1 MSNAFDDATQLS
13 ERSNEPHGKQGF
25 TMPKLPERL
34 GIEHHESTDV
44 DGTVL
49 GTHGMTAPVT
59 TNAPTVTPT
68 AAPTITVTPDTAA
81 PTERMTSWQ
90 ATTER
95 QPAASEQVRRQPTTG
110 TMPET
115 LNTCMMPAAGADI
128 GEFHDKFNALVENV
142 SKVVVGKDGPIRQC
156 ITAMVVGGHVLLED
170 NPGTGKTQLAR
181 GLANSI
187 DMSFKRIQFTP
198 DLLPSDVVG
207 VTYYDQKRSEFEYRE
222 GPVFASVVLADE
234 INRASP
240 KTQSALLEVMEEA
253 MVTVDGVR
261 HPAGRPFMVIATQNP
276 IEQAGTY
283 KLPEAQLDR
292 FLMKT
297 SVGYPDRAAA
307 SQILLGASQPDRS
320 KSLTA
325 VISQQAVSE
334 MSDLVKENYIDPT
347 IVDYVQ
353 DLAEA
358 TRQDKDTAIGVSTRG
373 AIAMVRAVR
382 VWAAAHGRNFVMPDD
397 VKDLAAPVW
406 THRIIMAPTA
416 EFAGSTASRVIARV
430 LNSVAAPAN
439 RAQSGS

>member
-1 MSNAFDDATQLS
+1 M
-13 ERSNEPHGKQGF
+13 
-25 TMPKLPERL
+25 
-34 GIEHHESTDV
+34 
-44 DGTVL
+44 
-49 GTHGMTAPVT
+49 
-59 TNAPTVTPT
+59 TVTPEH
-68 AAPTITVTPDTAA
+68 AAWFADTF
-81 PTERMTSWQ
+81 TKLTDNVGQ
-90 ATTER
+90 ALLGK
-95 QPAASEQVRRQPTTG
+95 ASVIR
-110 TMPET
+110 
-115 LNTCMMPAAGADI
+115 LALTCMLA
-128 GEFHDKFNALVENV
+128 E
-142 SKVVVGKDGPIRQC
+142 
-156 ITAMVVGGHVLLED
+156 GHLLLED
-170 NPGTGKTQLAR
+170 SPGTGKTALAR
-181 GLANSI
+181 AIAATVQGSHN
-187 DMSFKRIQFTP
+187 RIQFTP
-198 DLLPSDVVG
+198 DLLPSDITG
-207 VTYYDQKRSEFEYRE
+207 VTMYDQSTRQWEFHK
-222 GPVFASVVLADE
+222 GPVFASIVLADE

-261 HPAGRPFMVIATQNP
+261 HPASRPFMVIATQNP

-307 SQILLGASQPDRS
+307 SQILLGAAQPDRS

-347 IVDYVQ
+347 IVDYIQ

-416 EFAGSTASRVIARV
+416 EFAGSTASRVITRA
-430 LNSVAAPAN
+430 LNSVTAPAS

>member
-1 MSNAFDDATQLS
+1 MSNTFDDATQLS
-13 ERSNEPHGKQGF
+13 ERSNEPHGKQGY

-49 GTHGMTAPVT
+49 GTHGTTAPVT

-68 AAPTITVTPDTAA
+68 AAAPTITITPDTAA
-81 PTERMTSWQ
+81 PTERMASWQ

-115 LNTCMMPAAGADI
+115 LNTGMMPAAGADI
-128 GEFHDKFNALVENV
+128 VEFHDKFNALVENV

-240 KTQSALLEVMEEA
+240 KTQSALLEVMEEQK
-253 MVTVDGVR
+253 VTVDGVT
-261 HPAGRPFMVIATQNP
+261 HAVPQPFMVIATQNP
-276 IEQAGTY
+276 IEQLGTY
-283 KLPEAQLDR
+283 KLPEAQMDR
-292 FLMKT
+292 FLIKT
-297 SVGYPDRAAA
+297 TVGYPSHEVSVDILRQVNVTDRAAA
-307 SQILLGASQPDRS
+307 VHHVLSGDDVLRMR
-320 KSLTA
+320 
-325 VISQQAVSE
+325 AVSE
-334 MSDLVKENYIDPT
+334 TVRLDDAIIEYIVRL
-347 IVDYVQ
+347 I
-353 DLAEA
+353 EA
-358 TRQDKDTAIGVSTRG
+358 TRHNERIQVGSSMRG
-373 AIAMVRAVR
+373 ALALTRCAR
-382 VWAAAHGRNFVMPDD
+382 VWAAADNRGYVVPDD
-397 VKDLAAPVW
+397 VKDLAVSVLA
-406 THRIIMAPTA
+406 HRITLTAEATFAGATAEQMISQILEEVPAPTLGA
-416 EFAGSTASRVIARV
+416 
-430 LNSVAAPAN
+430 
-439 RAQSGS
+439 